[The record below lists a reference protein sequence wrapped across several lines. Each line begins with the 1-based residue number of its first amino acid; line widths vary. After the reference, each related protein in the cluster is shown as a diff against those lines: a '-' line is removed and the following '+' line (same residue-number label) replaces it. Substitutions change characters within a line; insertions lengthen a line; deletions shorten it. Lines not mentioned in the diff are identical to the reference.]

1 MNDDLISRDELYE
14 NMLYAMCGTG
24 YQSVALREIEL
35 MPSVDAVP
43 VIRCKECKHWLP
55 HEQFGY
61 DADNDEYHNYCGRL
75 VPDDDYYAFTRE
87 ADEFC
92 SRAERKDNG

>member
-43 VIRCKECKHWLP
+43 VIRCRVCLKKRLCSLYRETHDENGFCAWGDKE
-55 HEQFGY
+55 E
-61 DADNDEYHNYCGRL
+61 
-75 VPDDDYYAFTRE
+75 
-87 ADEFC
+87 
-92 SRAERKDNG
+92 

>member
-43 VIRCKECKHWLP
+43 VIRCKDCKW
-55 HEQFGY
+55 FGKAGCAVNIV
-61 DADNDEYHNYCGRL
+61 DESDEPKENDYC
-75 VPDDDYYAFTRE
+75 
-87 ADEFC
+87 
-92 SRAERKDNG
+92 SWAERKEK